1 MLHIGQNVEKL
12 LVYKRMR
19 KKELIEL
26 LGITRQGFDNKLK
39 TGNFKPNELE
49 IIAKY
54 FDMEVFDLLSGEV
67 AQVSEGIRVESTDE
81 SKMQQLIDKIFDEL
95 KMLRQQLQ
103 KKDEH
108 IDKLLDM
115 MGKLDPISE
124 PAKVM
129 SITANEYKPVA

>member
-12 LVYKRMR
+12 LINTRMR

-39 TGNFKPNELE
+39 SGNFKPNELE

-54 FDMEVFDLLSGEV
+54 FDIQVLDLLSEEV
-67 AQVSEGIRVESTDE
+67 AESVRVQITDE

-115 MGKLDPISE
+115 MGKLDPMSE
-124 PAKVM
+124 PAKVL
-129 SITANEYKPVA
+129 SINSAEYNSVA

>member
-1 MLHIGQNVEKL
+1 MNVGKNVRSL
-12 LVYKRMR
+12 LESKRLR
-19 KKELIEL
+19 KKELIDML
-26 LGITRQGFDNKLK
+26 AISRQGFEQKLK
-39 TGNFKPNELE
+39 TGYFKPDELE
-49 IIAKY
+49 VVAKY
-54 FDMEVFDLLSGEV
+54 LGVKVQDLLSGEV
-67 AQVSEGIRVESTDE
+67 AQVSEGIRAESTDE

-129 SITANEYKPVA
+129 FLGADEYKPVA